1 MPRSVRDAL
10 DGRGVD
16 RSAVCSLACADMNN
30 DGGLQ
35 NIYLFLTKERLLFA
49 VSDQSGEMA
58 YAGAT
63 PSRRRKP
70 EGIAELYDY
79 PLSRLAEPK
88 ILNQVVGG
96 LLTLNVDGTETW
108 LCRFSGAKMHR
119 MPVSYTH
126 LDVYKRQEEELS
138 RIWESFYKVDKARTR
153 AYGGTGIGLSVV
165 AAIMNAHHMPYGVL
179 NHTDGVEFYI
189 ELDGRSERA
198 EPPV

>member
-1 MPRSVRDAL
+1 
-10 DGRGVD
+10 
-16 RSAVCSLACADMNN
+16 MNN

-119 MPVSYTH
+119 MQRFCQKQI
-126 LDVYKRQEEELS
+126 DVLQAAVVIHIGAGKGTY
-138 RIWESFYKVDKARTR
+138 R
-153 AYGGTGIGLSVV
+153 ASIHAPPIQRV
-165 AAIMNAHHMPYGVL
+165 AH
-179 NHTDGVEFYI
+179 
-189 ELDGRSERA
+189 RA
-198 EPPV
+198 GHRFP